1 MSIIT
6 SVEKF
11 TDPVF
16 IKRLVYFIKK
26 ICQPQ
31 LKRDGMDVDL
41 SLHGLKF
48 GRKNVFYTHRQIN
61 ELLPNESKIYCYID
75 ADIKRNNFFND
86 ERDDYDESDLEYF
99 LKELF
104 AERSEQILG
113 SEFSMG
119 QGHYNKMSNPRLD
132 ILVNKRSTEPLEY
145 THNESITESV
155 EDFKEDESKT
165 PYERFINEKYVKTF
179 NNFLDKVVEPRLRK
193 EIHATIKLKMKLYGL
208 AIGPKSG
215 RYNDIPLKDLKDSQA
230 TVYIF
235 IDIDPD
241 IDIRT
246 TKLIEILYEM
256 GGSILGLKYENFYNF
271 LSRDEEFQA
280 KLYINDRPLFDIQ
293 YKVDEPINEE
303 IEPSNRAIKNICDS
317 EKFCST
323 QGKITFGQLRSLVE
337 NAKVK
342 KLLTDVGE
350 GGYKATL
357 RLLPW
362 FLPQLAVAG
371 FTGSMI
377 RAFNKI
383 FRPAL
388 EDTTGY
394 KTWWGKTIMKIFNLV
409 EGELG
414 VTDPLS
420 KIFFISDGLLTM
432 IDGKEKI
439 KFARYIAEVAAEK
452 PDDEGV
458 PEYFVENEL
467 RNWLNQKFLLDPPL
481 QPKEVKG
488 NDQKPEEEINENK
501 SFEHQDTEE
510 YYQKIDDLLN
520 KFLST
525 IKIKGNSNFLG
536 FKVLS
541 GKDRYGDFTIKIN
554 GIFKEPFSMAESE
567 KVHGMS
573 RQMIKLIKNNFPF
586 LATATFHGGSTSTLG
601 SYNGN
606 LNWEKQYI
614 NRKVEESKLP
624 FQEKVKNGIKKRV
637 FSEGVDDHELKWH
650 FDERDRK
657 VKVVK
662 SDGWLLQMDNGLP
675 TRLNEGDI
683 ITIPKGVY
691 HRVIKGNGD
700 LIVKIKEY

>member
-1 MSIIT
+1 MT
-6 SVEKF
+6 VYEK
-11 TDPVF
+11 
-16 IKRLVYFIKK
+16 
-26 ICQPQ
+26 
-31 LKRDGMDVDL
+31 
-41 SLHGLKF
+41 
-48 GRKNVFYTHRQIN
+48 
-61 ELLPNESKIYCYID
+61 
-75 ADIKRNNFFND
+75 
-86 ERDDYDESDLEYF
+86 
-99 LKELF
+99 
-104 AERSEQILG
+104 
-113 SEFSMG
+113 
-119 QGHYNKMSNPRLD
+119 
-132 ILVNKRSTEPLEY
+132 
-145 THNESITESV
+145 
-155 EDFKEDESKT
+155 
-165 PYERFINEKYVKTF
+165 FINERYVNLF

-193 EIHATIKLKMKLYGL
+193 EIYATTKIKLKLYG
-208 AIGPKSG
+208 ISIRPKSN
-215 RYNDIPLKDLKDSQA
+215 RYYNIPIEELTDSQA
-230 TVYIF
+230 AVYFF
-235 IDIDPD
+235 IDINPN
-241 IDIRT
+241 IRIKD

-256 GGSILGLKYENFYNF
+256 GGNILGLNYENFYNF
-271 LSRDEEFQA
+271 IYKDETFKAQIE
-280 KLYINDRPLFDIQ
+280 INQRPLYELDYQ
-293 YKVDEPINEE
+293 TDEPINEE
-303 IEPSNRAIKNICDS
+303 IEPSERVIKNICDS
-317 EKFCST
+317 EKFCNA
-323 QGKITFGQLRSLVE
+323 QGKITFGQLKSIVE

-362 FLPQLAVAG
+362 FFPQLAVAG
-371 FTGSMI
+371 FTGSLI

-394 KTWWGKTIMKIFNLV
+394 KTWWGKTIMNIFNLV

-414 VTDPLS
+414 ITDSLS

-432 IDGKEKI
+432 LDGKEKI

-452 PDDEGV
+452 PDDEEV

-488 NDQKPEEEINENK
+488 DDLKPEEEINESK
-501 SFEHQDTEE
+501 SFEYQDTEE

-554 GIFKEPFSMAESE
+554 GIFKEPFSMTDSE

-573 RQMIKLIKNNFPF
+573 RKMIKLIKNNFPF
-586 LATATFHGGSTSTLG
+586 LTTATFHGGSTSTLG
-601 SYNGN
+601 NYNDN
-606 LNWEKQYI
+606 LKWEKQYI
-614 NRKVEESKLP
+614 NRKIDDQDTEKINESKSFKFEDSEEYYEKVENLLNKFLSKIKIKDLPGLIEYRAIVGKNYIGKLKLTIEIVGIYDGSPLNADLSKIFTKNSDIAKMIRSTFPFLTNVSFIGLRPMTQEWYEKTLKYEKQNVGRKITEENLP
-624 FQEKVKNGIKKRV
+624 FKEKVTNGIKRRV

-650 FDERDRK
+650 FDKTDRK

-662 SDGWLLQMDNGLP
+662 SDGWLLQMDNDLP

>member
-1 MSIIT
+1 MAIIT

-26 ICQPQ
+26 ICEPQ
-31 LKRDGMDVDL
+31 LKRSGMDVDL
-41 SLHGLKF
+41 SLYGLKF
-48 GRKNVFYTHRQIN
+48 ERKNIFYTHREIN

-86 ERDDYDESDLEYF
+86 ERDDYNDEDLEVM
-99 LKELF
+99 LMDLF
-104 AERSEQILG
+104 VERSEQILG
-113 SEFSMG
+113 SEFFMG
-119 QGHYNKMSNPRLD
+119 QVDYDKKSNPKLI
-132 ILVNKRSTEPLEY
+132 ILANKRPKEPLEY
-145 THNESITESV
+145 THNESMNESS
-155 EDFKEDESKT
+155 ENSNKNEPKT
-165 PYERFINEKYVKTF
+165 VYEKFINERYVNLF

-193 EIHATIKLKMKLYGL
+193 EIYATTKIKLKLYG
-208 AIGPKSG
+208 ISIRPKSN
-215 RYNDIPLKDLKDSQA
+215 RYYNIPIEELTDSQA
-230 TVYIF
+230 AVYFF
-235 IDIDPD
+235 IDINPNIIIKD
-241 IDIRT
+241 

-256 GGSILGLKYENFYNF
+256 GGNILGLNYENFYNF
-271 LSRDEEFQA
+271 IYKNETFKAQIE
-280 KLYINDRPLFDIQ
+280 INQRPLYELDYQ
-293 YKVDEPINEE
+293 TDEPINEE
-303 IEPSNRAIKNICDS
+303 IEPSERVIKNICDS
-317 EKFCST
+317 EKFCNA
-323 QGKITFGQLRSLVE
+323 QGKITFGQLKSIVE

-362 FLPQLAVAG
+362 FFPQLAVAG
-371 FTGSMI
+371 FTGSLI

-394 KTWWGKTIMKIFNLV
+394 KTWWGKTIMNIFNLV

-414 VTDPLS
+414 ITDPLS

-432 IDGKEKI
+432 LDEKEKI

-452 PDDEGV
+452 PDDEEV

-488 NDQKPEEEINENK
+488 DDQKPEEEINESK
-501 SFEHQDTEE
+501 SFEYQDTEE
-510 YYQKIDDLLN
+510 YYQKIDDLLT

-525 IKIKGNSNFLG
+525 FKIKDNSNFLG

-554 GIFKEPFSMAESE
+554 GIFKEPFSMTDSE
-567 KVHGMS
+567 KAHGIS
-573 RQMIKLIKNNFPF
+573 RKMIKVIKNNFPF
-586 LATATFHGGSTSTLG
+586 LTTATFHAGSTSTLG
-601 SYNGN
+601 SYEGN
-606 LNWEKQYI
+606 LKWEKQYI

-624 FQEKVKNGIKKRV
+624 FQEKVKNGIKRRV
-637 FSEGVDDHELKWH
+637 FNEGVDNHELKWH

-662 SDGWLLQMDNGLP
+662 SDGWFLQMDNGLP
-675 TRLNEGDI
+675 AQLNEGDI